1 MAAVHTQVLP
11 AADQQTALRA
21 AADLLGCAQVGSDE
35 LYASLCEREAL
46 GTTAIGHGIAIPHGR
61 CHGLSE
67 PHGALLR
74 LPQPVLFGQDAVDLV
89 FAIAV
94 PAHYTHQHLMLL
106 SELAER
112 FSRAEF
118 RDALRQAADA
128 QAMHALLLADPVS
141 SAA

>member
-11 AADQQTALRA
+11 AADQETTLRA
-21 AADLLGCAQVGSDE
+21 AADLLGCAQVGADE

-46 GTTAIGHGIAIPHGR
+46 GSTAIGHGIAIPHGR

-74 LPQPVLFGQDAVDLV
+74 LRRPVTFGHEAVDLV

-112 FSRAEF
+112 FSLPGF
-118 RDALRQAADA
+118 REALRQAPDA
-128 QAMHALLLADPVS
+128 QALHELLLSEPVS